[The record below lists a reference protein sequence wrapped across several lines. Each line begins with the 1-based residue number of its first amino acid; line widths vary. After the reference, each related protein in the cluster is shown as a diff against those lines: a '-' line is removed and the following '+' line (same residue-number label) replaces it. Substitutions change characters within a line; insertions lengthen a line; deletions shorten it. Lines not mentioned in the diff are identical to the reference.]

1 MRPST
6 RRGGGVAQVL
16 RPETGE
22 LEVRIQ
28 ARPETVFEFFVDPEK
43 MRRWKG
49 TEAELDP
56 RPGGTYRVGGIAGGA
71 TVVGEFVEIDPPR
84 RLVFTWGWEG
94 DEEVPP
100 GSSTV
105 EVTLTPDGDATV
117 LHLVHRDL
125 PAGQGR
131 GTWRDGS
138 TSPRGSPRRRRVG
151 TRGRTPGRCR
161 KRCDGRLGR
170 RKKGGVDGRTGR
182 APGDLREGRVEAA
195 IVLRGP
201 VRVRDPRGQP
211 GQLRGRPHEL
221 R

>member
-1 MRPST
+1 MRP
-6 RRGGGVAQVL
+6 RARKGGGVAQVL
-16 RPETGE
+16 RPDAGE

-125 PAGQGR
+125 PVGQGPEAHGGMGALRAAARR
-131 GTWRDGS
+131 GG
-138 TSPRGSPRRRRVG
+138 VG
-151 TRGRTPGRCR
+151 TRPGAGSLVDVESVTVVPAVGGKEGEESWAHRSCTSRSTGRTRRSCSRSTRTCSAGRSTPTTR
-161 KRCDGRLGR
+161 
-170 RKKGGVDGRTGR
+170 
-182 APGDLREGRVEAA
+182 
-195 IVLRGP
+195 
-201 VRVRDPRGQP
+201 
-211 GQLRGRPHEL
+211 
-221 R
+221 

>member
-1 MRPST
+1 
-6 RRGGGVAQVL
+6 VAQVL
-16 RPETGE
+16 RPEAGE

-43 MRRWKG
+43 MTRWKG

-56 RPGGTYRVGGIAGGA
+56 RPGGRYRVGGIAGGA

-94 DEEVPP
+94 DDEVPP

-125 PAGQGR
+125 PVGQG
-131 GTWRDGS
+131 
-138 TSPRGSPRRRRVG
+138 PRHMEGWEHFVPR
-151 TRGRTPGRCR
+151 
-161 KRCDGRLGR
+161 L
-170 RKKGGVDGRTGR
+170 
-182 APGDLREGRVEAA
+182 VEAA
-195 IVLRGP
+195 TG
-201 VRVRDPRGQP
+201 RDPGP
-211 GQLRGRPHEL
+211 DPWSMSGAM
-221 R
+221 